1 MMLCDAHAHLGNDTE
16 WEERTGKGILSLICA
31 TGPEEAGKLFS
42 RLEWLKGRAV
52 VPTAGLHPWYADQYT
67 VQDMEPYIRRC
78 PLSVRPRGT
87 GTGFMDRESCA
98 GRSMDGSWER
108 REREM
113 MLCDAHAHLGNDT
126 EWEERTGKG
135 ILSLICATGPEEAGK
150 LFSRLEW
157 LKGRAVVPTA
167 GLHPWYA
174 DQYTV
179 QDMEPYIRRCPVVG
193 EIGMDSVWC
202 QVPLPVQEQVFRE
215 QLAMACSLKKPVI
228 LHTKGQ
234 EKAIASILR
243 EYPNR
248 YLVHWY
254 SCEEYLEEY
263 LALDCYFSVG
273 PDVWWNPAVA
283 QAAKRVPRDRILV
296 ETDGLGAVQWAY
308 ENGPE
313 DGKRTA
319 PGTVSE
325 ALENTVRTM
334 AEIRAVSLKAME
346 ELVFDNLVRGF
357 LGELYCL

>member
-31 TGPEEAGKLFS
+31 TGPEEAGTLF
-42 RLEWLKGRAV
+42 
-52 VPTAGLHPWYADQYT
+52 
-67 VQDMEPYIRRC
+67 C
-78 PLSVRPRGT
+78 
-87 GTGFMDRESCA
+87 
-98 GRSMDGSWER
+98 
-108 REREM
+108 
-113 MLCDAHAHLGNDT
+113 
-126 EWEERTGKG
+126 
-135 ILSLICATGPEEAGK
+135 
-150 LFSRLEW
+150 RLEW

-202 QVPLPVQEQVFRE
+202 QVPLPVQERVFRE

-234 EKAIASILR
+234 EKTIASILR

-273 PDVWWNPAVA
+273 PDVWWNPAVE
-283 QAAKRVPRDRILV
+283 QAARRVPRDRILV

-319 PGTVSE
+319 PGTVLE
-325 ALENTVRTM
+325 ALENTVRRM
-334 AEIRAVSLKAME
+334 AEIRAVSLEAME

>member
-1 MMLCDAHAHLGNDTE
+1 MVLCDAHAHMGNDTE
-16 WEERTGKGILSLICA
+16 WEERTGKRILSLVCA
-31 TGPEEAGKLFS
+31 VRPEEGGKLFS
-42 RLEWLKGRAV
+42 RLECFKEE
-52 VPTAGLHPWYADQYT
+52 TAGSWSLGDLRRKP
-67 VQDMEPYIRRC
+67 EP
-78 PLSVRPRGT
+78 
-87 GTGFMDRESCA
+87 
-98 GRSMDGSWER
+98 GR
-108 REREM
+108 
-113 MLCDAHAHLGNDT
+113 T
-126 EWEERTGKG
+126 
-135 ILSLICATGPEEAGK
+135 
-150 LFSRLEW
+150 
-157 LKGRAVVPTA
+157 VVPTA

-202 QVPLPVQEQVFRE
+202 RVPLPVQEQVFRE
-215 QLAMACSLKKPVI
+215 QLAMACILKKPVI

-234 EKAIASILR
+234 EKAIASILK

-283 QAAKRVPRDRILV
+283 QAAKRIPRDRVLV

-313 DGKRTA
+313 EGKRTA

-334 AEIRAVSLKAME
+334 AEIRAVSLEAME
-346 ELVFDNLVRGF
+346 ELVFDNLVCGF
-357 LGELYCL
+357 LGDVLFRDTGKKSEKSDHRC

>member
-1 MMLCDAHAHLGNDTE
+1 MLLCDAHAHLGNDTE

-52 VPTAGLHPWYADQYT
+52 
-67 VQDMEPYIRRC
+67 I
-78 PLSVRPRGT
+78 
-87 GTGFMDRESCA
+87 
-98 GRSMDGSWER
+98 
-108 REREM
+108 
-113 MLCDAHAHLGNDT
+113 
-126 EWEERTGKG
+126 
-135 ILSLICATGPEEAGK
+135 
-150 LFSRLEW
+150 
-157 LKGRAVVPTA
+157 PTA

-202 QVPLPVQEQVFRE
+202 QVPLPIQERVFRE
-215 QLAMACSLKKPVI
+215 QLAMACSLKKPVV

-234 EKAIASILR
+234 
-243 EYPNR
+243 
-248 YLVHWY
+248 
-254 SCEEYLEEY
+254 EYLEEY
-263 LALDCYFSVG
+263 LALDCYFPVG
-273 PDVWWNPAVA
+273 PDAWWNPAVA
-283 QAAKRVPRDRILV
+283 QAARRVPRDRILV

-346 ELVFDNLVRGF
+346 ELVFDNLVCGF
-357 LGELYCL
+357 LGELCCL

>member
-52 VPTAGLHPWYADQYT
+52 
-67 VQDMEPYIRRC
+67 I
-78 PLSVRPRGT
+78 
-87 GTGFMDRESCA
+87 
-98 GRSMDGSWER
+98 
-108 REREM
+108 
-113 MLCDAHAHLGNDT
+113 
-126 EWEERTGKG
+126 
-135 ILSLICATGPEEAGK
+135 
-150 LFSRLEW
+150 
-157 LKGRAVVPTA
+157 PTA

-202 QVPLPVQEQVFRE
+202 QVPLPVQERVFRE
-215 QLAMACSLKKPVI
+215 QLAMACSLKKPVV

-234 EKAIASILR
+234 EKAIASILK

-273 PDVWWNPAVA
+273 PDAWWNPAVA
-283 QAAKRVPRDRILV
+283 QAARR
-296 ETDGLGAVQWAY
+296 
-308 ENGPE
+308 
-313 DGKRTA
+313 A
-319 PGTVSE
+319 PGTGSWWKRTGWERYSGPMRTGQRMGSGRLREQFQKRWRTQSARWQRSE
-325 ALENTVRTM
+325 P
-334 AEIRAVSLKAME
+334 
-346 ELVFDNLVRGF
+346 
-357 LGELYCL
+357 CL

>member
-1 MMLCDAHAHLGNDTE
+1 MVLCDAHAHMGNDTE
-16 WEERTGKGILSLICA
+16 WEERTGKGILSLVCA
-31 TGPEEAGKLFS
+31 ARPEEGGKLFS
-42 RLEWLKGRAV
+42 RLEWLKGE
-52 VPTAGLHPWYADQYT
+52 TAGSWSLGDLRRKP
-67 VQDMEPYIRRC
+67 EP
-78 PLSVRPRGT
+78 
-87 GTGFMDRESCA
+87 
-98 GRSMDGSWER
+98 
-108 REREM
+108 
-113 MLCDAHAHLGNDT
+113 
-126 EWEERTGKG
+126 
-135 ILSLICATGPEEAGK
+135 
-150 LFSRLEW
+150 
-157 LKGRAVVPTA
+157 GRAVVPTA

-215 QLAMACSLKKPVI
+215 QLAMACILKKPVI

-234 EKAIASILR
+234 EKAIASILK

-273 PDVWWNPAVA
+273 PDVWWNLAVA
-283 QAAKRVPRDRILV
+283 QAAKQIPRDRVLV

-313 DGKRTA
+313 ERKRTA

-334 AEIRAVSLKAME
+334 AEIRAVSLEAME
-346 ELVFDNLVRGF
+346 GLVFDNLASGF
-357 LGELYCL
+357 LGDVLFRDTGKKSEKSDHRC

>member
-1 MMLCDAHAHLGNDTE
+1 
-16 WEERTGKGILSLICA
+16 
-31 TGPEEAGKLFS
+31 
-42 RLEWLKGRAV
+42 
-52 VPTAGLHPWYADQYT
+52 
-67 VQDMEPYIRRC
+67 
-78 PLSVRPRGT
+78 
-87 GTGFMDRESCA
+87 
-98 GRSMDGSWER
+98 
-108 REREM
+108 M

-254 SCEEYLEEY
+254 SCEEYLEEE
-263 LALDCYFSVG
+263 
-273 PDVWWNPAVA
+273 
-283 QAAKRVPRDRILV
+283 K
-296 ETDGLGAVQWAY
+296 
-308 ENGPE
+308 
-313 DGKRTA
+313 
-319 PGTVSE
+319 
-325 ALENTVRTM
+325 ALELD
-334 AEIRAVSLKAME
+334 LKE
-346 ELVFDNLVRGF
+346 REGNYPKGNSR
-357 LGELYCL
+357 

>member
-1 MMLCDAHAHLGNDTE
+1 
-16 WEERTGKGILSLICA
+16 
-31 TGPEEAGKLFS
+31 
-42 RLEWLKGRAV
+42 
-52 VPTAGLHPWYADQYT
+52 
-67 VQDMEPYIRRC
+67 
-78 PLSVRPRGT
+78 
-87 GTGFMDRESCA
+87 
-98 GRSMDGSWER
+98 
-108 REREM
+108 M

-234 EKAIASILR
+234 EKAIASILK

-273 PDVWWNPAVA
+273 PDVWWDPAVA
-283 QAAKRVPRDRILV
+283 QAARRVPRDRILV

-313 DGKRTA
+313 DGERTA